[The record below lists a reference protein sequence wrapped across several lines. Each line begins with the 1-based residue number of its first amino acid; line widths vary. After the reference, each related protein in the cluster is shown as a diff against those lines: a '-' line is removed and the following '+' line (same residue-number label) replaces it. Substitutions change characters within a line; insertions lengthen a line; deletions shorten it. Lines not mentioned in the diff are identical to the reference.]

1 MTASD
6 NSHARIV
13 DDQFSRQAAGFAS
26 SVALHADG
34 VVALVVEAAAASAA
48 DRCIDLACGPGSVA
62 CGLAAHAHAVVGLDA
77 TGAMLDQARKL
88 AAKRGLANVE
98 WRQGSVYAAPFDAGA
113 FDAATCRFAFHHFE
127 HPPAAFAEMARLV
140 RPGGRIVVCDGLASD
155 DPARARA
162 FNDMEKLRDPS
173 TVAFRTFGYLRDL
186 FVDAG
191 LGEPQARFF
200 HVTYRAADL
209 ARGSF
214 PEEIDRAALQALLE
228 NSVEGD
234 TLGMEARRG
243 PDGVT
248 LSYRSVVLSAV
259 KPAV

>member
-1 MTASD
+1 MTTTA
-6 NSHARIV
+6 NSHAGIV

-34 VVALVVEAAAASAA
+34 VVALVVEAAAPSQT

-62 CGLAAHAHAVVGLDA
+62 CGLAAQARAVVGLDA
-77 TGAMLDQARKL
+77 TEAMLDQARKL

-127 HPPAAFAEMARLV
+127 DPPAAFAEMMRLV
-140 RPGGRIVVCDGLASD
+140 RPGGRIVLCDGLASD
-155 DPARARA
+155 DPAKARA

-173 TVAFRTFGYLRDL
+173 TVAFRTFDFLRAL
-186 FVDAG
+186 FLDAR

-214 PEEIDRAALQALLE
+214 PEEIGRAALQALLE
-228 NSVEGD
+228 RSIEGD
-234 TLGMEARRG
+234 TLGMNARRE
-243 PDGVT
+243 PNGVT